1 MPRER
6 LNGIEIPSL
15 DDDVFESDD
24 KKALDQAEK
33 VIEIKLNKI
42 VDFPNHPF
50 QVREDEEMLELIDS
64 IGRNGVLMPA
74 IVRPTEDGKYQ
85 MVAGHRRKYASEK
98 NDKAT
103 MPALV
108 RNLTDDEATIIMVDT
123 NLRQRQNILPSEKAF
138 AYKLKLDA
146 IKRQGKRT
154 DLTSVPVAQ
163 KFIKKTSR
171 EILAKEV
178 GESQDQIRRYI
189 RLTYLSKELL
199 EYVDNNKIA
208 LRPAV
213 EISYLTQEEQQT
225 LLYYIQLNDCTP
237 SHDQAIRMRKMHD
250 DDTLTDD
257 TIRNIMEEEKPNQV
271 EKFRITKN
279 RIEKFFKPSTSAKEM
294 ENEIIKALEYYQR
307 YKNRNK
313 NRGER

>member
-64 IGRNGVLMPA
+64 VGRNGILMPA

-85 MVAGHRRKYASEK
+85 MIAGHRRKYASEK

-146 IKRQGKRT
+146 MKRQGERK
-154 DLTSVPVAQ
+154 DLTSRPVGE
-163 KFIKKTSR
+163 KLYSVN
-171 EILAKEV
+171 ELSKEV
-178 GESQDQIRRYI
+178 NDSARQIHRYI

-213 EISYLTQEEQQT
+213 EISYLTQEEQQS

-237 SHDQAIRMRKMHD
+237 SHDQTIRMRKMHD

>member
-42 VDFPNHPF
+42 VDFPNPPF

-64 IGRNGVLMPA
+64 VGRNGVLMPA

-85 MVAGHRRKYASEK
+85 MIAGHRRKYASEK

-108 RNLTDDEATIIMVDT
+108 RSLTDDEATIIMVDT

-138 AYKLKLDA
+138 SYKMMLDA
-146 IKRQGKRT
+146 LTHQGKRN
-154 DLTSVPVAQ
+154 DLTSVPLGPKLRANEELAQ
-163 KFIKKTSR
+163 KVK
-171 EILAKEV
+171 
-178 GESQDQIRRYI
+178 ESQTQIKRYI

-213 EISYLTQEEQQT
+213 EISYLTQEEQQS

-237 SHDQAIRMRKMHD
+237 SHDQTIRMRKMHD

>member
-64 IGRNGVLMPA
+64 VGRNGVLMPA

-85 MVAGHRRKYASEK
+85 MIAGHRRKYASEK

-108 RNLTDDEATIIMVDT
+108 RSLTDDEATIIMVDT

-138 AYKLKLDA
+138 SYKMMLDA
-146 IKRQGKRT
+146 LTHQGKRN
-154 DLTSVPVAQ
+154 DLTSVPLGPKLRANEELAQ
-163 KFIKKTSR
+163 KVKESHTQIK
-171 EILAKEV
+171 
-178 GESQDQIRRYI
+178 RYI

-213 EISYLTQEEQQT
+213 EISYLTQEEQQS

-237 SHDQAIRMRKMHD
+237 SHDQTIRMRKMHD

>member
-64 IGRNGVLMPA
+64 VGRNGVLMPA

-85 MVAGHRRKYASEK
+85 MIAGHRRKYASEK

-146 IKRQGKRT
+146 IKRQGERK
-154 DLTSVPVAQ
+154 DLTSRPVGE
-163 KFIKKTSR
+163 KLYSVN
-171 EILAKEV
+171 ELSKEV
-178 GESQDQIRRYI
+178 NDSARQIHRYI

-213 EISYLTQEEQQT
+213 EISYLTQEEQQS

-237 SHDQAIRMRKMHD
+237 SHDQTIRMRKMHD

>member
-64 IGRNGVLMPA
+64 VGRNGVLMPA

-85 MVAGHRRKYASEK
+85 MIAGHRRKYASEK

-108 RNLTDDEATIIMVDT
+108 RSLTDDEATIIMVDT

-138 AYKLKLDA
+138 SYKMMLDA
-146 IKRQGKRT
+146 LTHQGKRN
-154 DLTSVPVAQ
+154 DLTSVPLGPKLRANEELAQ
-163 KFIKKTSR
+163 KVK
-171 EILAKEV
+171 
-178 GESQDQIRRYI
+178 ESQTQIKRYI

-213 EISYLTQEEQQT
+213 EISYLTQEEQQS

-237 SHDQAIRMRKMHD
+237 SHDQTIRMRKMHD

>member
-64 IGRNGVLMPA
+64 VGRNGVLMPA

-85 MVAGHRRKYASEK
+85 MIAGHRRKYASEK

-146 IKRQGKRT
+146 MKRQGERK
-154 DLTSVPVAQ
+154 DLTSRPLGEKLYSVNEL
-163 KFIKKTSR
+163 S
-171 EILAKEV
+171 KEV
-178 GESQDQIRRYI
+178 NDSARQIHRYI

-213 EISYLTQEEQQT
+213 EISYLTQEEQQS

-237 SHDQAIRMRKMHD
+237 SHDQTIRMRKMHD

>member
-64 IGRNGVLMPA
+64 VGRNGVLMPA

-85 MVAGHRRKYASEK
+85 MIAGHRRKYASEK

-108 RNLTDDEATIIMVDT
+108 RSLTDDEATIIMVDT

-138 AYKLKLDA
+138 SYKMMLDA
-146 IKRQGKRT
+146 LTHQGKRN
-154 DLTSVPVAQ
+154 DLTSVPLGPKLRANEELAQ
-163 KFIKKTSR
+163 KVK
-171 EILAKEV
+171 
-178 GESQDQIRRYI
+178 ESQTQIKRYI

-213 EISYLTQEEQQT
+213 EISYLTQEEQQS

-237 SHDQAIRMRKMHD
+237 SHDQTIRMRKMHD

-257 TIRNIMEEEKPNQV
+257 TIRNIVEEEKPNQV

>member
-6 LNGIEIPSL
+6 LNDIEIPSL

-64 IGRNGVLMPA
+64 VGRNGVLMPA

-85 MVAGHRRKYASEK
+85 MIAGHRRKYASEK

-138 AYKLKLDA
+138 SYKMMLDA
-146 IKRQGKRT
+146 LTHQGKRN
-154 DLTSVPVAQ
+154 DLTSVPLGPKLRANEELAQ
-163 KFIKKTSR
+163 KVK
-171 EILAKEV
+171 
-178 GESQDQIRRYI
+178 ESQTQIKRYI

-213 EISYLTQEEQQT
+213 EISYLTQEEQQS

-237 SHDQAIRMRKMHD
+237 SHDQTIRMRKMHD

>member
-50 QVREDEEMLELIDS
+50 QVREDEEMLELIES
-64 IGRNGVLMPA
+64 VGKNGVLMPA

-85 MVAGHRRKYASEK
+85 MIAGHRRKYASEK

-154 DLTSVPVAQ
+154 DLTFGPVGQ
-163 KFIKKTSR
+163 KLNSLEK
-171 EILAKEV
+171 V
-178 GESQDQIRRYI
+178 SQDVNESVKQIQRYI

-213 EISYLTQEEQQT
+213 EISYLTQEEQQS

-237 SHDQAIRMRKMHD
+237 SHDQTIRMRKMHD
-250 DDTLTDD
+250 NDTLTDD

-294 ENEIIKALEYYQR
+294 ENEIIKALAYYQR

>member
-64 IGRNGVLMPA
+64 VGRNGVLMPA
-74 IVRPTEDGKYQ
+74 IVRPTEDSKYQ
-85 MVAGHRRKYASEK
+85 MIAGHRRKYASEK

-108 RNLTDDEATIIMVDT
+108 RSLTDDEATIIMVDT

-138 AYKLKLDA
+138 SYKMMLDA
-146 IKRQGKRT
+146 LTHQGKRN
-154 DLTSVPVAQ
+154 DLTSVPLGPKLRANEELAQ
-163 KFIKKTSR
+163 KVK
-171 EILAKEV
+171 
-178 GESQDQIRRYI
+178 ESQTQIKRYI

-213 EISYLTQEEQQT
+213 EISYLTQEEQQS

-237 SHDQAIRMRKMHD
+237 SHDQTIRMRKMHD

>member
-64 IGRNGVLMPA
+64 VGRNGVLMPA

-85 MVAGHRRKYASEK
+85 MIAGHRRKYASEK

-146 IKRQGKRT
+146 MKRQGERK
-154 DLTSVPVAQ
+154 DLTSRPVGE
-163 KFIKKTSR
+163 KLYSVN
-171 EILAKEV
+171 ELSKEV
-178 GESQDQIRRYI
+178 NDSARQIHRYI

-213 EISYLTQEEQQT
+213 EISYLTQEEQQS

-237 SHDQAIRMRKMHD
+237 SHDQTIRMRKMHD